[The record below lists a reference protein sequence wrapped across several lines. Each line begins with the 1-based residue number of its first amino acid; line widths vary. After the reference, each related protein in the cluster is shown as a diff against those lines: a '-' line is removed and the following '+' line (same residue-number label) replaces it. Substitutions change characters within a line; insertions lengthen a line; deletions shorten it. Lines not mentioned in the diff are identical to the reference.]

1 MTTPA
6 IPRMGLLAEALARY
20 ESGVLVHGHHVTDLA
35 TGFSLSIPAEFSPSE
50 QQFGAGGAFGTSPSN
65 APGSSDTKHPDQLR
79 YRGSHLRLRELDDL
93 TELVHQVVQQRRH
106 TNPNPLNDPTKPR
119 DHFPYGI
126 DVAVPDVLVSGQ
138 DANLIC
144 RYLRSAGFKAR
155 PVDSTY
161 AMNIASQYALATQE
175 LRALGI
181 GDGEDEPPAKRKK
194 KQTKPRHAAPQKS
207 MLAHPLVAAAVAI
220 FVLAGA
226 AIVGLTLDGSG
237 AKQDAET
244 VTAAQADERTG
255 GNGGSGSTG
264 GDADPKAPAVDA
276 DSPPPFTPPVDRP
289 EMKDHKIHGKEP
301 NNEHKQRADVPM
313 TADLPD
319 GWHLTAATPQ
329 RETYTTDKDEGMRVL
344 LAGKPAPL
352 RSQEELDKAVLD
364 ALTRAP
370 GTQVARESPVSYRE
384 KYPDSET
391 LWHVRLVKGH
401 QVSIGCQYR
410 EPTPTRSRVCEQFV
424 NSASPE

>member
-106 TNPNPLNDPTKPR
+106 TNPNPLNDPTKSR

-181 GDGEDEPPAKRKK
+181 GDGEDEPPAKREK

-276 DSPPPFTPPVDRP
+276 DSPPPFTPPADRP

-319 GWHLTAATPQ
+319 GRHLTAGNVHHGQGRRHAGAPGRKTRSAAKPRGTRQGGARRTHPRPRYPSGPRIPRKLQ
-329 RETYTTDKDEGMRVL
+329 REVSGLRDSAARAARQGPPSIDRVPIPRADPNKIPGL
-344 LAGKPAPL
+344 RAIREFSKP
-352 RSQEELDKAVLD
+352 
-364 ALTRAP
+364 
-370 GTQVARESPVSYRE
+370 
-384 KYPDSET
+384 
-391 LWHVRLVKGH
+391 
-401 QVSIGCQYR
+401 
-410 EPTPTRSRVCEQFV
+410 
-424 NSASPE
+424 